1 MSASDRD
8 REYMRR
14 IGAYKAES
22 HRDAQARHLALPD
35 PRASRAKLAASISK
49 AASSSALDRRD
60 DDPSPFYA
68 KARELGLYKP

>member
-14 IGAYKAES
+14 LGEYKAES
-22 HRDAQARHLALPD
+22 HRDAQARHLALTLSE
-35 PRASRAKLAASISK
+35 RLERSWQLYLEGREHA
-49 AASSSALDRRD
+49 ALDRRD

-68 KARELGLYKP
+68 KARKLGLYKP